1 MSRQRPGHRLGFAQI
16 HSLDLMTRLAPALL
30 VSALLTACAHSRTP
44 SMAPQPILSCRTAS
58 VQWLGP
64 DDRSDRK
71 RLDAWCAGVGPVIV
85 AAGAFGPPREISPRD
100 ITFVSWN
107 VHVGNGDIARFV
119 NDLREGRLTDGRR
132 PADIVLLLQEAV
144 RLGDVPALPPDASG
158 ARRISVKHPPAT
170 DIREVGR
177 ALDMWLVYA
186 PSMRNGNRA
195 DDPPEDRGN
204 AILSTLPLSD
214 ARAVELPGE
223 RQRRVALFA
232 RLAPGSSDRVS
243 VGVIHFDALAAPKQ
257 LWVFGTST
265 VRALQ
270 ARWLSTVAPEG
281 TLVLGADLNTWHG
294 ADEPA
299 PKILGQL
306 FAGTPV
312 TADRSAPSH
321 RVLDYMFFRAE
332 GATARYRVVGDQY
345 GSDHHP
351 LIGWLQ

>member
-1 MSRQRPGHRLGFAQI
+1 MVPQ
-16 HSLDLMTRLAPALL
+16 LA
-30 VSALLTACAHSRTP
+30 V
-44 SMAPQPILSCRTAS
+44 SCRTAS
-58 VQWLGP
+58 VEWLGP
-64 DDRSDRK
+64 DDRSDRN
-71 RLDAWCAGVGPVIV
+71 RLDAWCGVVGPVVV
-85 AAGAFGPPREISPRD
+85 AAGVTAASREVAPRD

-119 NDLREGRLTDGRR
+119 NDLREGRLTNGRR
-132 PADIVLLLQEAV
+132 VADIVLLLQEAV
-144 RLGDVPALPPDASG
+144 RLHDVPVLPPGASG
-158 ARRISVKHPPAT
+158 ARRIRVKHPPAT
-170 DIREVGR
+170 DIREIGR
-177 ALDMWLVYA
+177 ALGMWLVYV

-195 DDPPEDRGN
+195 TDPLEDRGN

-214 ARAVELPGE
+214 VRAVELPGE

-232 RLAPGSSDRVS
+232 SLASGSSDRIS

-265 VRALQ
+265 VRGLQ
-270 ARWLSTVAPEG
+270 AKSLSPVVPEG
-281 TLVLGADLNTWHG
+281 TLVVGADLNSWHG

-306 FAGTPV
+306 FANTPK
-312 TADRSAPSH
+312 TADQSGPRH

-332 GATARYRVVGDQY
+332 GATARYQVVGDKY

-351 LIGWLQ
+351 LVGWLQ